1 LIHCMTQGLDQRFL
15 VMKSTTKCR
24 TPAMIIGAII
34 ADKGHISVS
43 KSFRGGSCIEEESSW
58 CVRTCGCV
66 HT

>member
-1 LIHCMTQGLDQRFL
+1 
-15 VMKSTTKCR
+15 
-24 TPAMIIGAII
+24 MIIGAII